1 MHFWIFQS
9 GENLHLDKDNF
20 RPMRAIN
27 LADTLIAKGH
37 SVTLWSSDF
46 YHQKK
51 KHRYNKFKKK
61 KINNKLEIILIP
73 SPGYKKNI
81 SVYRLI
87 DHLILSFNL
96 KKKIN
101 IEKKIPNAV
110 FIGYPPIETSFTL
123 VNWCKKRKIPCILD
137 IKDRWPEI
145 FLDNLPTIIK
155 KIFYIFIFPYFYMA
169 KRTMI
174 NASAICS
181 ITDSNHRWSLNFSKR
196 KKSKYD
202 IKVPLTSPNYKLIQN
217 EKNKA
222 KLWFA
227 KRGIVKNEN
236 YKIIFVGS
244 FSSKNFD
251 FECVFDAADI
261 LQENKVDC
269 EFIFCG
275 YGEFKNNLKKRS
287 KKNKLIKI
295 LGTIDYTKMTVL
307 SELSSVYIAPYKNNP
322 DFVASIPNK
331 IIDAFRTGM
340 PLLCPLKGE
349 VKNLINNNNVGVTYT
364 SSKSLSKNIETLIK
378 NPSLRNQLSKNA
390 KKLYQNKFDFY
401 KNYNRLVK
409 NLELMS
415 KIK

>member
-1 MHFWIFQS
+1 
-9 GENLHLDKDNF
+9 
-20 RPMRAIN
+20 
-27 LADTLIAKGH
+27 
-37 SVTLWSSDF
+37 
-46 YHQKK
+46 
-51 KHRYNKFKKK
+51 
-61 KINNKLEIILIP
+61 
-73 SPGYKKNI
+73 
-81 SVYRLI
+81 
-87 DHLILSFNL
+87 
-96 KKKIN
+96 
-101 IEKKIPNAV
+101 
-110 FIGYPPIETSFTL
+110 
-123 VNWCKKRKIPCILD
+123 
-137 IKDRWPEI
+137 
-145 FLDNLPTIIK
+145 
-155 KIFYIFIFPYFYMA
+155 MA

>member
-145 FLDNLPTIIK
+145 FLDNLPTIVK